1 MKQFSVP
8 QFIDIED
15 KIIGPLTV
23 RQFLIMLS
31 WFIITAVC
39 YKLFD
44 FALFVIVGVVLFA
57 IFGTFA
63 FAKVNGQAFHL
74 FFLNLTKTFA
84 KPNLRAWNNQMLNN
98 EFDDVAEVINVET
111 SIAQKDFDAGSLA
124 ELAMQV
130 DTSGKY
136 R

>member
-23 RQFLIMLS
+23 RQFLIGLS
-31 WFIITAVC
+31 WFILTAVC
-39 YKLFD
+39 YRLFD
-44 FALFVIVGVVLFA
+44 FALFVTVGSILFV

-74 FFLNLTKTFA
+74 FFLNLVKTLI
-84 KPNLRAWNNQMLNN
+84 KPNLRTWNNNSLNY
-98 EFDDVAEVINVET
+98 ESDDAMEVISVNA
-111 SIAQKDFDAGSLA
+111 SIAQKDFDTGRLA

-130 DTSGKY
+130 DTGGRY